1 MDFGRDNNQDFFEKL
16 HSTDGP
22 RNLRQIFED
31 DDKPLLNES
40 SNLRYQPQSSTKQ
53 QEQQNEQQQQDEQQ
67 QQQSPTPQLQEKLK
81 GMMIASISRN
91 KRDVMA
97 VESWSTVVAK
107 VAHGF
112 NGSENVGRVGVALSR
127 NGAGAAKLVVYK
139 SRTQLLSTLLLT
151 KSAQSSSPRIGSANV
166 ILRESYMQFYDDE
179 QHFWS
184 LRFEVAKDE
193 EEFTAALMK
202 LGLPIEELRI
212 NEVDKSS
219 NDPLSTSNTLPQAQL
234 APALRQ
240 KISETSGSLANPEAL
255 PRTFD
260 SESESPH
267 STEDSVTTHRARS
280 FKYSQKTLPAKSTKV
295 SLPKKLDP
303 NKSSATPSSK
313 LELYLDEQRA
323 TGHAMDKK
331 MDTILQA
338 MCRLTSNSN
347 LPLKESSGD
356 SMVVSIEHKDS
367 RKLDSILQAMSR
379 VANNSGMQQL
389 GESLDTTRG
398 NTDNEDELLELEQ
411 KLLDFKKENRS
422 LMKSLRAKEQALA
435 DLRAST
441 CALCEELLAQNSEL
455 KQQNTALIA
464 AMTNQSSSTSLTAIV
479 PVGNSAFTVG
489 DCENCEKY
497 LTKISGLERR
507 LSTLQSA
514 LLNYTASGQ
523 TTPAAAATTTATTT
537 SLSTAQAPPQAA
549 PPPL

>member
-1 MDFGRDNNQDFFEKL
+1 MDFGHDNNQDFFEKL
-16 HSTDGP
+16 HSNDGP

-53 QEQQNEQQQQDEQQ
+53 QEQQNEQQQQQQEQQ
-67 QQQSPTPQLQEKLK
+67 QQTQAPQQQPKLK
-81 GMMIASISRN
+81 GMIASISRN
-91 KRDVMA
+91 KRDIMTVD
-97 VESWSTVVAK
+97 SWNTVVAK
-107 VAHGF
+107 VAYGF
-112 NGSENVGRVGVALSR
+112 NGSDNVGRVGVALSR

-151 KSAQSSSPRIGSANV
+151 KSTQSSSPRIGSANV

-212 NEVDKSS
+212 DEADKSS
-219 NDPLSTSNTLPQAQL
+219 NEPPSASNALPQSQL
-234 APALRQ
+234 TPSLKQ
-240 KISETSGSLANPEAL
+240 ISETSGLPANPEAL
-255 PRTFD
+255 PRTYD
-260 SESESPH
+260 SEGESPQ

-280 FKYSQKTLPAKSTKV
+280 IKKSQKTLPGRSTTV
-295 SLPKKLDP
+295 SLPKKLEP
-303 NKSSATPSSK
+303 NKSPATPSSK

-356 SMVVSIEHKDS
+356 SMVLSIEHQDS

-379 VANNSGMQQL
+379 VANNNGMQQL
-389 GESLDTTRG
+389 SESLDTTRG
-398 NTDNEDELLELEQ
+398 LTDNEDELLELEQ

-441 CALCEELLAQNSEL
+441 CALCEELLAQNNEL

-464 AMTNQSSSTSLTAIV
+464 AMTKQSSSNSLTAIV
-479 PVGNSAFTVG
+479 PAGNSAFAVA

-497 LTKISGLERR
+497 LAKISALERR

-514 LLNYTASGQ
+514 LLNYTANGQ
-523 TTPAAAATTTATTT
+523 IVSAAAATTTT